1 MLAPRI
7 RASAIALAL
16 AFVAAPAA
24 AQGFTIA
31 GPDSSRLTFG
41 GRVQTQFTT
50 TSADQVPGGEVALRR
65 VRLEATVQAS
75 PLVSGRI
82 STEFAGSRV
91 SFRDAYVRLA
101 LDPAFVIL
109 AGQTYRPFSGISMYS
124 SAKSLPIERGVRI
137 RGVSDAFDHYNLLV
151 DRGYADRDVGI
162 QLRGEPA
169 WAPLGLSYAVGW
181 FNGPA
186 RTEFPKQNTG
196 QVVAR
201 VGVQPVRNVRAAVS
215 YATRDFGTVGDELL
229 MGRGDAWEADVEIGS
244 ERGGPH
250 LIAEVAAGDFDPFR
264 DARFFGAQVWA
275 GYRAG
280 RVSQAIA
287 GVEPVLRVSYGDTG
301 LEVPGDQELEEMGGI
316 LVTPGINLWLGGL
329 NRLSINYD
337 VWTPERA
344 EAEKSFKVQ
353 FQLVF

>member
-1 MLAPRI
+1 MPALRI
-7 RASAIALAL
+7 RVSAIALAL
-16 AFVAAPAA
+16 TFAAAPGA

-31 GPDSSRLTFG
+31 GPDSSRLTLG

-50 TSADQVPGGEVALRR
+50 TTADQVPGAEVALRR

-101 LDPAFVIL
+101 LDPAIVIL
-109 AGQTYRPFSGISMYS
+109 AGQTYRPFSGIAMYS
-124 SAKSLPIERGVRI
+124 SARSLPIERGVRI
-137 RGVSDAFDHYNLLV
+137 RGVPNAFDHYNLLV

-186 RTEFPKQNTG
+186 RTEFPKENTG

-201 VGVQPVRNVRAAVS
+201 VGVQPIPNVRAAVS
-215 YATRDFGTVGDELL
+215 YATRDFGTVGDELV
-229 MGRGDAWEADVEIGS
+229 MERGDAWETDVEIGTD
-244 ERGGPH
+244 RRGPH
-250 LIAEVAAGDFDPFR
+250 LVAEVAAGDFDPFR
-264 DARFFGAQVWA
+264 DARFFGAQGWA
-275 GYRAG
+275 GYRTG
-280 RVSQAIA
+280 RVSQSIS
-287 GVEPVLRVSYGDTG
+287 GVEPMLRVSYADTG
-301 LEVPGDQELEEMGGI
+301 VEVLGGEDVEQMGGI
-316 LVTPGINLWLGGL
+316 LVTPGVNLWLGGL
-329 NRLSINYD
+329 NRISINYD

-344 EAEKSFKVQ
+344 EAEKSLKVQ